1 MVLGLTMGSRS
12 GLITGLGV
20 VILAIVVGV
29 RRLLEGIFSDLPIW
43 SNK

>member
-12 GLITGLGV
+12 GLIMGLGV
-20 VILAIVVGV
+20 AILAIVVGV
-29 RRLLEGIFSDLPIW
+29 GWLLEGIFSDLPIW